1 MSIQTT
7 QIITRKIAI
16 ERISE
21 IACHTYNSK
30 FYPELEECFS
40 NEDNDLDLIKTY
52 NRFLSSFII
61 TLNDMRL
68 PLGDTM
74 FNNVEDMKNVV
85 EIFPTKTLE
94 SFMDMPGV
102 RFSQFEN
109 YLIET
114 GECNG

>member
-1 MSIQTT
+1 
-7 QIITRKIAI
+7 
-16 ERISE
+16 
-21 IACHTYNSK
+21 
-30 FYPELEECFS
+30 
-40 NEDNDLDLIKTY
+40 
-52 NRFLSSFII
+52 
-61 TLNDMRL
+61 MRL

-94 SFMDMPGV
+94 SFMDLPGV

-114 GECNG
+114 EKIS

>member
-1 MSIQTT
+1 MFPPYNTSGANETIFMNFLSLSSLATGP
-7 QIITRKIAI
+7 KI
-16 ERISE
+16 RVPLG
-21 IACHTYNSK
+21 C
-30 FYPELEECFS
+30 
-40 NEDNDLDLIKTY
+40 
-52 NRFLSSFII
+52 LSSFII

-74 FNNVEDMKNVV
+74 FNNVEDMKNVI

-94 SFMDMPGV
+94 SFMDLPGV

>member
-1 MSIQTT
+1 
-7 QIITRKIAI
+7 
-16 ERISE
+16 
-21 IACHTYNSK
+21 
-30 FYPELEECFS
+30 
-40 NEDNDLDLIKTY
+40 
-52 NRFLSSFII
+52 
-61 TLNDMRL
+61 
-68 PLGDTM
+68 M

-94 SFMDMPGV
+94 SFMDLPGV